1 MTETKPRSSAQNLI
15 IAIAATLALVGGY
28 FLGNMASGKKPE
40 LKIATLIPDPRPIND
55 FSLVDYN
62 NQPFTLDNSK
72 EQWSLVF
79 FGYTHCPDICPA
91 ALSSMVE
98 IDKALVEENQFNG
111 QFQTVFISVDPA
123 RDTPEH
129 LKNYVTFF
137 NPDFKA
143 ATGSADELLALSKQV
158 AIHYRIHE
166 PDENGEYLVDHS
178 SYLIVINPQGQFH
191 AVISGS
197 HFPNPKGVAKD
208 LATIAE
214 IF

>member
-1 MTETKPRSSAQNLI
+1 MTETKTRSATQNLI
-15 IAIAATLALVGGY
+15 IAVAAALALIGGY

-40 LKIATLIPDPRPIND
+40 LKIATLIPDPRPINN

-62 NQPFTLDNSK
+62 NQPFTLDNFK
-72 EQWSLVF
+72 GQWSLVF
-79 FGYTHCPDICPA
+79 FGYTHCPDICPV
-91 ALSSMVE
+91 ALGSMVE
-98 IDKALVEENQFNG
+98 VNKALVEENEFQG

-143 ATGSADELLALSKQV
+143 ATGDENEILTLTKQV

-166 PDENGEYLVDHS
+166 PDDKGEYLVDHS

-197 HFPNPKGVAKD
+197 HFANPKGIAAD
-208 LATIAE
+208 LTTITE
-214 IF
+214 IH

>member
-1 MTETKPRSSAQNLI
+1 MSQASSRSASQNLI

-28 FLGNMASGKKPE
+28 FLGNMASGTKPE
-40 LKIATLIPDPRPIND
+40 LKFASLIPDPRPIND

-62 NQPFTLDNSK
+62 NAPFTLENFK
-72 EQWSLVF
+72 GRWNLLF
-79 FGYTHCPDICPA
+79 FGYTHCPDICPV
-91 ALSSMVE
+91 ALGSMVE
-98 IDKALVEENQFNG
+98 VNKALKQENEFKG

-129 LKNYVTFF
+129 LKSYVTFF
-137 NPDFKA
+137 DPDFKA
-143 ATGSADELLALSKQV
+143 ATGSEAEIQALTKQV

-166 PDENGEYLVDHS
+166 ADEKGEYLVDHS
-178 SYLIVINPQGQFH
+178 SYLIVVNPQGQFH

-197 HFPNPKGVAKD
+197 HFPNPGGIATD
-208 LATIAE
+208 LVTIAE

>member
-1 MTETKPRSSAQNLI
+1 MTEAKPRSAAQNLI
-15 IAIAATLALVGGY
+15 IAVAATLALVGGY
-28 FLGNMASGKKPE
+28 FLGNMATGKKPE

-55 FSLVDYN
+55 FSLFDYN
-62 NQPFTLDNSK
+62 NQPFTLDNFK
-72 EQWSLVF
+72 GRWSLVF

-98 IDKALVEENQFNG
+98 VNKALVEENEFNG

-123 RDTPEH
+123 RDTPDH

-143 ATGSADELLALSKQV
+143 ATGSESEILALTKQV

-191 AVISGS
+191 AVVSGS
-197 HFPNPKGVAKD
+197 HFTNPKGIAGD
-208 LATIAE
+208 LTTIAE